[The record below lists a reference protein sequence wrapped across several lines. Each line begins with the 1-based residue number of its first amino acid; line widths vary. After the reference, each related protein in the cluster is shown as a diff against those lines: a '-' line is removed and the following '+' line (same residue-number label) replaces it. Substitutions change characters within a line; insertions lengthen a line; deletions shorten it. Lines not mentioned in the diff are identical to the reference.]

1 MVTLQNFYM
10 LHGMAITQDILWP
23 PLYIYYRLPY
33 VSQGSKADFIEENL
47 QYPISASSSSSL

>member
-47 QYPISASSSSSL
+47 QYPISSSSSL